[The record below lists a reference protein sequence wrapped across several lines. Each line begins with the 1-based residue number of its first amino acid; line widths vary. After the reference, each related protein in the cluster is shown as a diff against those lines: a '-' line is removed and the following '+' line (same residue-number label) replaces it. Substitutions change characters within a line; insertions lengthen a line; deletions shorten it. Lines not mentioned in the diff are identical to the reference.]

1 MAKKVFV
8 FETKTSELVKVE
20 ASHGVVGACDEW
32 SGCSWW

>member
-1 MAKKVFV
+1 V

-20 ASHGVVGACDEW
+20 ASHGVGACDEW